1 MTIAPE
7 APAKTRSKRWHRKH
21 DLPTAPRPPIVSAP
35 QFSAAEQIVKQR
47 RMMAGLTL
55 DREQL
60 IGISDSFK
68 DVRVTKNEAAL
79 AKLARGLNGYDDSHI
94 SASAA
99 VITADIESPDAVPP
113 PSATR
118 QWQTD
123 AWGFY
128 DLVGELGNAT
138 RLYANCFR
146 RTRLV
151 AAIVSDDGQVST
163 TFDDEAPEKEIIN
176 QTTAV
181 IRQLEGAY
189 TSQEGLME
197 RLGSNT
203 FVAGECFLYRNDA
216 LDGHA
221 GTWEVLSTD
230 ELRPISSGTGYASAN
245 PSTVRWVRYYGPGF
259 NPRYLPKDAYICRI
273 WRPHPRYSRHANSSI
288 RPLLEIL
295 DEVVLLTREVRGETV
310 SRLSSAG
317 LLALAQEMD
326 FPNSDEAQPGTE
338 DMDPFTREFLNTAM
352 IAITEKQSAA
362 GVAPMVIRAPAELI
376 DKGIKYIS
384 FARPDAAIAMGKRH
398 EALERFAQGV
408 ELPPEWTFGH
418 ASTTFANAF
427 QITDDAFRVYIEP
440 GLSEVC
446 EALTIGFLWPQLMLQ
461 AGIDPNAAV
470 PDDIRRQRIWY
481 DASHLIAKPDR
492 SKDAQDAFEGY
503 AISFGAYRHV
513 KGFTEE
519 DAPDDDELA
528 TRIRIA
534 QELNFRVMVRGT
546 DVNIPVVVD
555 PALLQ
560 KQNQPGN
567 SQGQYPFPNGTDPY
581 DQAQAVLDEPPP
593 PAPAPFGAPGA
604 PPAPAPAAAPPVP
617 PGAAA
622 APGVPGAPAPAAVA
636 ASGAHVV
643 GILAIRL
650 HSAAEYAVE
659 KAVDK
664 VGARLRTVGRRHD
677 LAGITNA
684 MVANELGAEEVL
696 ALLGPDPLAN
706 EFASFSR
713 LAHAWASE
721 HGARN
726 PAALAAWATRHVEQT
741 AYARLYD
748 TSALVD
754 LAAFSLLVDE
764 QLGEPVASLAQ

>member
-1 MTIAPE
+1 MTIAEEKP
-7 APAKTRSKRWHRKH
+7 KTRSRRWVRKH
-21 DLPTAPRPPIVSAP
+21 SAP
-35 QFSAAEQIVKQR
+35 VPTPPRVPMQATSARQIVAQR
-47 RMMAGLTL
+47 RFMANLSL
-55 DREQL
+55 DRETM

-68 DVRVTKNEAAL
+68 DVRITTEVGKLTAL
-79 AKLARGLNGYDDSHI
+79 SKGVERYDEGHI

-99 VITADIESPDAVPP
+99 VINDQVESPDAVPP

-128 DLVGELGNAT
+128 DLVGELGNAA

-151 AAIVSDDGQVST
+151 AALVSDDGQVST
-163 TFDDEAPEKEIIN
+163 TFDDEAPEKATIN
-176 QTTAV
+176 GTTAV
-181 IRQLEGAY
+181 IKQLEGAY

-197 RLGSNT
+197 RFGSNT
-203 FVAGECFLYRNDA
+203 FMVGECFLYRNDI
-216 LDGHA
+216 LDGHP

-245 PSTVRWVRYYGPGF
+245 PATVRWVRYYGPGF

-273 WRPHPRYSRHANSSI
+273 WRPHPRYSRHANSSV

-295 DEVVLLTREVRGETV
+295 DEIVLLTREVRGETV

-326 FPNSDEAQPGTE
+326 FPNSDDAQPGTE

-352 IAITEKQSAA
+352 IAITEKSSAA
-362 GVAPMVIRAPAELI
+362 GVAPMVLRAPAELI

-384 FARPDAAIAMGKRH
+384 FARPDAAIAMGKRR
-398 EALERFAQGV
+398 EALERFAQGI

-427 QITDDAFRVYIEP
+427 QITEDAFRIYIEP

-446 EALTIGFLWPQLMLQ
+446 EALTIGYLWPQLMLQ
-461 AGIDPNAAV
+461 AGLDPNEPV
-470 PDDIRRQRIWY
+470 PDEIRRQRIWY

-492 SKDAQDAFEGY
+492 SADAKMAFDAM
-503 AISFGAYRHV
+503 AISWEALRHV
-513 KGFTEE
+513 TGFVEE
-519 DAPDDDELA
+519 DKPNDQEVAI
-528 TRIRIA
+528 RIRLA
-534 QELNFRVMVRGT
+534 QELNQRVTIRGT
-546 DVNIPVVVD
+546 DVNLPVVVD

-560 KQNQPGN
+560 LENQPGN
-567 SQGQYPFPNGTDPY
+567 QATEFPFPDGSDPY
-581 DQAQAVLDEPPP
+581 EQPPP
-593 PAPAPFGAPGA
+593 NTPLPTDVDPVTGLPRTTPVASPAAA
-604 PPAPAPAAAPPVP
+604 APAPAQP
-617 PGAAA
+617 PGS
-622 APGVPGAPAPAAVA
+622 APLVA
-636 ASGAHVV
+636 SAHPV

-650 HSAAEYAVE
+650 HSAAEHAVE

-664 VGARLRTVGRRHD
+664 VGARLRS
-677 LAGITNA
+677 LARARDQLSGVSNA
-684 MVANELGAEEVL
+684 MVAAELGSEAVL
-696 ALLGPDPLAN
+696 KLLGPDPLAG

-713 LAHAWASE
+713 LASGWAAE

-726 PAALAAWATRHVEQT
+726 PAALAVWATRQVEET

-748 TSALVD
+748 PTRIVD

-764 QLGEPVASLAQ
+764 QLLELVAN